1 MEGWNGRRHR
11 MDGWRDGMEWK
22 KGCNG
27 NRDGIERK
35 RD

>member
-1 MEGWNGRRHR
+1 MERGMGW
-11 MDGWRDGMEWK
+11 MDGGMEWK